1 MARSVGATLKTLSAL
16 SFLLACAALLSAC
29 GGGSDSLDGRAASLT
44 VTNASVSGL
53 DGAYG
58 DGNINAIEVT
68 KLPATGTDP
77 EMCSFGF
84 DGADRVGGDG
94 TASGTVRYATNAD
107 SLYRLILNVR
117 GREFATANGDGD
129 DTDVHHSRDY
139 LEIVNKR
146 LTATDGTGD
155 TLRVTGLLTLRGNRP
170 AGC

>member
-1 MARSVGATLKTLSAL
+1 MNTSLKTFSVLSAV
-16 SFLLACAALLSAC
+16 LAAAALLSAC
-29 GGGSDSLDGRAASLT
+29 GGGGDSLDERAASLT
-44 VTNASVSGL
+44 VTNASASGL
-53 DGAYG
+53 DGTYG
-58 DGNINAIEVT
+58 DGNINATEVT
-68 KLPATGTDP
+68 QVPATGTDP
-77 EMCSFGF
+77 VLCSFGF
-84 DGADRVGGDG
+84 NGADRVGGDG

-107 SLYRLILNVR
+107 ALYRLVLNVR

-139 LEIVNKR
+139 IEIVNKR

>member
-1 MARSVGATLKTLSAL
+1 MNTSLKTLSLL
-16 SFLLACAALLSAC
+16 STLLAAAALLSAC
-29 GGGSDSLDGRAASLT
+29 GGGSDSLDERAASLT

-53 DGAYG
+53 DGSYG
-58 DGNINAIEVT
+58 NGNINASEVT
-68 KLPATGTDP
+68 KIAAAGTAP
-77 EMCSFGF
+77 ELCSFTF

-94 TASGTVRYATNAD
+94 TASGTVRYANNAD
-107 SLYRLILNVR
+107 SLYRLVLNVR
-117 GREFATANGDGD
+117 GREFATASGDGD